1 MKKTRQ
7 MITDKQGYE
16 WLEYQL
22 NKAGG
27 SLMRSNIGKL
37 LKTRLSNMGYWKNKA
52 RGDGGKVLK

>member
-7 MITDKQGYE
+7 MITDKQGFE

-22 NKAGG
+22 NKAEG
-27 SLMRSNIGKL
+27 SLMRLNIGKL
-37 LKTRLSNMGYWKNKA
+37 LKNRLSVMGHWKNKA